1 MFEQRMNEYKNSV
14 HPVEYYRQFVRSP
27 QVAEEQEV
35 NGLII
40 YKHGFFIRGGDQEG
54 TVVEICPTAVSKKN
68 YTYPGS
74 CPQISRTLGLK
85 LFING
90 DEVLSINEV
99 PQEYE
104 FWVPESLGCLKVITD
119 LLAVGYLKKSY
130 RLEVVERIIRRCNV
144 SVGILSTTPPDS
156 WISFPF
162 DDGDFIKREENFH
175 YWCLR
180 KYTDFHYVTKYCKS
194 PYLGNTETARAKVCV
209 SDNEKDPLPV
219 TFREVID
226 ALS

>member
-1 MFEQRMNEYKNSV
+1 MFEQRMNEYKNSIR
-14 HPVEYYRQFVRSP
+14 PVEYYRQFVRSS
-27 QVAEEQEV
+27 QVAEEQEA

-40 YKHGFFIRGGDQEG
+40 YKHGFFIRGGNQEG
-54 TVVEICPTAVSKKN
+54 DVVEICPTAVSKKN

-74 CPQISRTLGLK
+74 SPQISRTLGLK

-130 RLEVVERIIRRCNV
+130 RLEVVERIIRRCNM

-219 TFREVID
+219 TFSDAID

>member
-14 HPVEYYRQFVRSP
+14 HQVEYYRQFVRSP

-40 YKHGFFIRGGDQEG
+40 YKHGFFIRGDDQEG

-74 CPQISRTLGLK
+74 SPQISRTLGLK

-90 DEVLSINEV
+90 DEVLSINGV

-104 FWVPESLGCLKVITD
+104 FWVPESLSCLKVITD

-130 RLEVVERIIRRCNV
+130 RLEVVERIIRRCNM

-162 DDGDFIKREENFH
+162 DDGDFIKREDNFH

-219 TFREVID
+219 TFSDAID

>member
-1 MFEQRMNEYKNSV
+1 MFEQRMNEYKKSV

-40 YKHGFFIRGGDQEG
+40 YKHGFFIRGSDQEG
-54 TVVEICPTAVSKKN
+54 DVVEICPTAVSKKN

-74 CPQISRTLGLK
+74 IPQISRALGLK

-119 LLAVGYLKKSY
+119 LLTVGYLKKSY
-130 RLEVVERIIRRCNV
+130 RLEVVERIIRRCNM

-162 DDGDFIKREENFH
+162 DDGDFIKREDNFH

-180 KYTDFHYVTKYCKS
+180 KYTDFHYITKYCKS

-219 TFREVID
+219 TFRDAID